1 MELGNWKTK
10 TTVIWHLF
18 ADTAMEEAFMTEF
31 ANCSS
36 LEDQVSSSNLQ
47 DVLFHQNLCRSP
59 SFIKIQRYLECSR
72 SGCFWQKVGKMRQL
86 RKRWRPNVG
95 KTCKQF
101 NYLFLREKSKATCS
115 SRRERIMML
124 WNSTTGK
131 HYNREWFQGLIH
143 WNQGPFVSSRGQS
156 SPPDPL
162 CQPLC
167 SSFQDEQVHRLCR
180 RHWRGPEVGLPGKTP
195 IQGAKVVRLVERWRE
210 KNKSRFGN
218 VIFSSRFWS
227 VRQRP

>member
-1 MELGNWKTK
+1 MLKERMFLAESGKDEEVAKKVETK
-10 TTVIWHLF
+10 
-18 ADTAMEEAFMTEF
+18 
-31 ANCSS
+31 C
-36 LEDQVSSSNLQ
+36 
-47 DVLFHQNLCRSP
+47 
-59 SFIKIQRYLECSR
+59 
-72 SGCFWQKVGKMRQL
+72 
-86 RKRWRPNVG
+86 G
-95 KTCKQF
+95 KTWKQC
-101 NYLFLREKSKATCS
+101 NYLFLREKSKVTCS

-143 WNQGPFVSSRGQS
+143 WNQGSFVSSRRQS

-167 SSFQDEQVHRLCR
+167 SSFQDGQVHRLCR

-210 KNKSRFGN
+210 KNKFGHL
-218 VIFSSRFWS
+218 IFSPGFGA
-227 VRQRP
+227 